1 MKIMPL
7 ALSLI
12 AALTFQTAH
21 AESAKQW
28 FDQGQQTLHAALA
41 KTANTQKAKNVIL
54 FIGDGMSISTITSA
68 RILQGQLAGQPGE
81 ENKLVFE
88 ELPYTGLSKTYNVD
102 QQVPDSA
109 GTMTAMITG
118 IKTKA
123 GFISVDQTAM
133 RSDCASSK
141 GTNVST
147 LLEQMEEQG
156 YATGIVS
163 TARITHATP
172 AATYAH
178 SPERGWE
185 ADSKIPP
192 VERNKGC
199 EDIASQMVNFSH
211 GDGIE
216 VMLGGGRRNF
226 LPMEM
231 ADPEYPAVE
240 IGLREDGRNLVTEWQ
255 QKYAD
260 GKYVWNAQQFETIN
274 PKTTPHLLGLFEPS
288 HMRYDVDQALDGS
301 GEPSL
306 AAMTDKAI
314 DILQQN
320 KKGFFLMVEAGRI
333 DHAHH
338 ASNPHL
344 ALHDTIALDDAVKI
358 AMSKVDLNETLI
370 IVTADHSHVFTMA
383 GYPTRGNPILG
394 KVKPNRPT
402 QGGPWPEY
410 ALALDGLPYTTL
422 NYTNG
427 GRPLPEKTADCQ
439 PPSCKVK
446 PRRRDVSLVDTQARG
461 HIHESLIPLSSET
474 HSGEDVAVYATG
486 PWAHLLT
493 GTYEQNYI
501 YHVMRQAFNPQ

>member
-1 MKIMPL
+1 M
-7 ALSLI
+7 
-12 AALTFQTAH
+12 
-21 AESAKQW
+21 
-28 FDQGQQTLHAALA
+28 A

-68 RILQGQLAGQPGE
+68 RILQGQLAGKPGE

-88 ELPYTGLSKTYNVD
+88 QLPYTGLSKTYNVN

-109 GTMTAMITG
+109 GTMTAMMTG
-118 IKTKA
+118 IKTNA
-123 GFISVDQTAM
+123 GFISVDQTAT

-141 GTNVST
+141 DTEIAT
-147 LLEQMEEQG
+147 LLEQMEDKG
-156 YATGIVS
+156 YATGIIS

-192 VERNKGC
+192 VERKKGC
-199 EDIASQMVNFSH
+199 EDIASQMVNFNH
-211 GDGIE
+211 GDGME
-216 VMLGGGRRNF
+216 VMIGGGRRNF

-231 ADPEYPAVE
+231 ADPEYPAVAV
-240 IGLREDGRNLVTEWQ
+240 GLREDKRNLVTEWQ
-255 QKYAD
+255 QKYVD
-260 GKYVWNAQQFETIN
+260 GQYVWNAQQFEAID
-274 PKTTPHLLGLFEPS
+274 PKTTAHLLGLFEPG
-288 HMRYDVDQALDGS
+288 HMRYDVDQALDGA

-314 DILQQN
+314 DILQKN
-320 KKGFFLMVEAGRI
+320 EKGFFLMVEAARI

-338 ASNPHL
+338 ASNPYL

-358 AMSKVDLNETLI
+358 ALSKVDLNDTLV

-394 KVKPNRPT
+394 KVKPNRPA
-402 QGGPWPEY
+402 QGGPWSEF
-410 ALALDGLPYTTL
+410 ALAKDGLPYTTL

-427 GRPLPEKTADCQ
+427 GKALPDQPADCQ
-439 PPSCKVK
+439 PPACKIK
-446 PRRRDVSLVDTQARG
+446 PRRTNVTHIDTEARG
-461 HIHESLIPLSSET
+461 HIHESLIPLSSAT
-474 HSGEDVAVYATG
+474 HSGEDVAVYAAG